1 MPGMDGKE
9 FYRKVKAM
17 NPKAARDIIFLSG
30 DSASKETQNFFKE
43 TGNPFLHKPFTIEK
57 FKKIISK
64 RSS

>member
-1 MPGMDGKE
+1 
-9 FYRKVKAM
+9 M

-30 DSASKETQNFFKE
+30 DSASKETQNFLKE
-43 TGNPFLHKPFTIEK
+43 TGNLFLHKPFTIEK